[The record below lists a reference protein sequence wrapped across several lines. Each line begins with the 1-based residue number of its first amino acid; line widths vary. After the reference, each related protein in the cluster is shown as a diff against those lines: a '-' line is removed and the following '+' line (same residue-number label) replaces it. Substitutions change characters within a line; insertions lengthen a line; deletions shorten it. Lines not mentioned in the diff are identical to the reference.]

1 MQTVFRLWGGAFA
14 TVFTTFLLFALAA
27 PPVIAGTPAE
37 TYVQELANKV
47 MAIINDG
54 SLSEPQKTSR
64 ISDIVDENIDIKA
77 IALFTLGQ
85 YRKTATQGE
94 IDAYVPVFRRYL
106 IEFYVGQLSQYEGLS
121 FTVTGSLDYGGQKGT
136 IVTSQAEGAGDT
148 TKINWRV
155 VNNSS
160 IMDVEIEGVW
170 MALDLREQLVSVI
183 DQNHGR
189 VSAATERLRE
199 IVEGG

>member
-1 MQTVFRLWGGAFA
+1 LSWLIA
-14 TVFTTFLLFALAA
+14 TFVLASALAA
-27 PPVIAGTPAE
+27 PPAFAGQAAE
-37 TYVQELANKV
+37 TCVQELANEV
-47 MAIINDG
+47 MAIINDA
-54 SLSEPQKTSR
+54 SLSERQKKSR
-64 ISDIVDENIDIKA
+64 IGDIADRNIDIKG

-85 YRKTATQGE
+85 YRKSATQAE
-94 IDAYVPVFRRYL
+94 IDEYVPVFRLYL
-106 IEFYVGQLSQYEGLS
+106 IEFYVGQLSQYEGMS
-121 FTVTGSLDYGGQKGT
+121 FTVTGSRDIGGQKGT
-136 IVTSQAEGAGDT
+136 IVSSEANADGEI

-189 VSAATERLRE
+189 VSAATERLKE